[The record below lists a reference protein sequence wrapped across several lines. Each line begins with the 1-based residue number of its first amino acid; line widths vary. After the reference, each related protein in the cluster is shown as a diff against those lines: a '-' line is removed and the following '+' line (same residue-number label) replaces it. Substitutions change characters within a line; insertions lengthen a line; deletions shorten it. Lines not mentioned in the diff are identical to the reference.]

1 MERKVFR
8 SRISVS
14 WLIFFGVFMGGI
26 IYRISNIEGSFFNP
40 GSYIIIGTIVFAFFA
55 FRSVYY
61 VLTDK
66 EIQINYFWG
75 FYGKPFGRINISTIT
90 TVERSYNQFP
100 APAVSLKRLYIH
112 YKKEHKRYP
121 SLPFFGHPLISPVRE
136 QEFLEM
142 LKAINPDIQIKV
154 NDIKGWWRFWDWDF

>member
-26 IYRISNIEGSFFNP
+26 IYRISNIESSFFNP
-40 GSYIIIGTIVFAFFA
+40 GSYIIIGAIVFAFFA

-75 FYGKPFGRINISTIT
+75 IMGKPYARINISVIT
-90 TVERSYNQFP
+90 SIERSYDLVGGI
-100 APAVSLKRLYIH
+100 AASLKRLRFRFKKG
-112 YKKEHKRYP
+112 YKWNPRWP
-121 SLPFFGHPLISPVRE
+121 CIPLVSPVRE

-142 LKAINPDIQIKV
+142 LKGINPDIQIRV
-154 NDIKGWWRFWDWDF
+154 NDKKGWWRFWDWDF